1 MVALRRRWRRG
12 DVQYRFVARAFARS
26 GASTACRAV
35 GPWLRLLSTRLS
47 ALFFARIMLKRRK
60 TQSRVYVILGTIA
73 RGKALWPRIDR
84 CGRKIPDLT
93 AVFSTTACAGR
104 LPLLG
109 AISFTPL
116 ISRVD
121 CLDAR
126 VAITSDTGLLTHH
139 ETTTTPLRARYHRFT
154 ITNHYVR
161 SLFPPRSQRHR
172 RRRGR

>member
-1 MVALRRRWRRG
+1 
-12 DVQYRFVARAFARS
+12 
-26 GASTACRAV
+26 
-35 GPWLRLLSTRLS
+35 
-47 ALFFARIMLKRRK
+47 MLKRRK

-154 ITNHYVR
+154 ITNQFVH
-161 SLFPPRSQRHR
+161 SLFPPRSQEKNA
-172 RRRGR
+172 

>member
-1 MVALRRRWRRG
+1 MRGDGRAPAPLAARRRSVPLCSKGLCSLRRVDGVQGCWAVAAVAL
-12 DVQYRFVARAFARS
+12 D
-26 GASTACRAV
+26 ASLC
-35 GPWLRLLSTRLS
+35 
-47 ALFFARIMLKRRK
+47 ALFARIMLKRRK

-126 VAITSDTGLLTHH
+126 VAIPVLTARYY

-161 SLFPPRSQRHR
+161 SLFPPRSQEKTA
-172 RRRGR
+172 

>member
-1 MVALRRRWRRG
+1 MVALWPLRRG
-12 DVQYRFVARAFARS
+12 DVQYRCSKVSRLRQRVD
-26 GASTACRAV
+26 GC
-35 GPWLRLLSTRLS
+35 RLLEMAAV
-47 ALFFARIMLKRRK
+47 ALDASLCALFARIMLKRRK

-109 AISFTPL
+109 AISRTPL

-121 CLDAR
+121 CLDAG
-126 VAITSDTGLLTHH
+126 VAI
-139 ETTTTPLRARYHRFT
+139 Y
-154 ITNHYVR
+154 
-161 SLFPPRSQRHR
+161 Q
-172 RRRGR
+172 